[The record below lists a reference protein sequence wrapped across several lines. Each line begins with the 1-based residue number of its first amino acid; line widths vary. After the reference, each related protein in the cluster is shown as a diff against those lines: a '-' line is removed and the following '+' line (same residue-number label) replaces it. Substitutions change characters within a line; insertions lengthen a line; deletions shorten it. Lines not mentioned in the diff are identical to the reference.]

1 MPDESPVHTGRVLTI
16 LPIADPEERRVPLTP
31 EHARGLVRE
40 GWTVRVPRGLS
51 ATPGFGDDAY
61 GAVGAKVVDP
71 DAPPAD
77 GVAVCVGPPAPG
89 VAARLTRE
97 TVLVGLL
104 DPFNQCALVEDL
116 AARSVSSLA
125 LELVPRTT
133 IAQPMDALSSQ
144 ASLAGYA
151 AVLAAADHL
160 PKALPMMSTAA
171 GTIRPAKV
179 FIVGAGVAGLQ
190 ALATAGRLGA
200 RVTGYDVRAAAQ
212 EQITSLG
219 AKVAKIDTRA
229 SDREGAGG
237 YARELTPDEIT
248 AQRRAMAAYCAESDI
263 VITTAQVF
271 GRRAPILVTRDM
283 VEGMT
288 PGSVVVDMAVAT
300 GGNVEGAEPG
310 RVVDIRGVK
319 VIGDPHLPSRVAH
332 DASQV
337 LGSNILALLGHVLE
351 KDRAVVRAH
360 EDDPV
365 LSAVLLTHAGE
376 IRDARVRE
384 HVRETRGAG
393 S

>member
-1 MPDESPVHTGRVLTI
+1 M
-16 LPIADPEERRVPLTP
+16 
-31 EHARGLVRE
+31 
-40 GWTVRVPRGLS
+40 PRGLS
-51 ATPGFGDDAY
+51 VTPGFADDDYARA
-61 GAVGAKVVDP
+61 GAEVIDP
-71 DAPPAD
+71 DSQPAK
-77 GVAVCVGPPAPG
+77 GIVMCLGAPG
-89 VAARLTRE
+89 PEDAARLSRE
-97 TVLVGLL
+97 MVLVGLL
-104 DPFNQCALVEDL
+104 DPFNNAGLIADL
-116 AARSVSSLA
+116 AGQSVSSVA

-171 GTIRPAKV
+171 GTIRPARV
-179 FIVGAGVAGLQ
+179 FILGAGVAGLQ
-190 ALATAGRLGA
+190 AIATAGRLGA
-200 RVTGYDVRAAAQ
+200 RVTAYDVRSAAQ

-219 AKVAKIDTRA
+219 AKVAKIDARTA
-229 SDREGAGG
+229 DAEGAGG
-237 YARELTPDEIT
+237 YAKELTPDEIT

-271 GRRAPILVTRDM
+271 GRRAPVLVTRDM
-283 VEGMT
+283 VEGMK

-310 RVVDIRGVK
+310 RVVDIGGVK

-337 LGSNILALLGHVLE
+337 LGSNILALLEHALE
-351 KDRAVVRAH
+351 KDRAVLRPH
-360 EDDPV
+360 EEDPV
-365 LSAVLLTHAGE
+365 LSAVLLTHDGQ

-384 HVRETRGAG
+384 HVQGTRGER